1 MKKLA
6 INIDPILKENLQR
19 INLTNT
25 IGGGIA
31 QTEMRLEQKT
41 EGYYAYFR
49 TPASHED
56 TFKIMLKENRLEIY
70 RFLRVDKIT
79 GESTHIPLVVG
90 AFPVP
95 HFVDVANIEAHY
107 ENGVLK
113 VFAPFKK
120 NMGQDSQEI
129 PIRQDT

>member
-1 MKKLA
+1 MNELA
-6 INIDPILKENLQR
+6 INIDPILKDNLQR

-25 IGGGIA
+25 IAGGIA
-31 QTEMRLEQKT
+31 QTEMRLEEKE

-56 TFKIMLKENRLEIY
+56 TFKIMLNENHLEVY
-70 RFLRVDKIT
+70 RFLRVDKIV
-79 GESTHIPLVVG
+79 GESTEIPLVVG
-90 AFPVP
+90 AFPLP
-95 HFVDVANIEAHY
+95 HFIDVEKIEANY

-129 PIRQDT
+129 PIRQDK